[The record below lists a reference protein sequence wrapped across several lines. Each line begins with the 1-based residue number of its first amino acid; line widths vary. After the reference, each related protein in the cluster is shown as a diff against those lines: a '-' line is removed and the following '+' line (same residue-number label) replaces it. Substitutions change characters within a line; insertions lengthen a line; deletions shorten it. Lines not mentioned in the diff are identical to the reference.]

1 MTSNAEDAKIAR
13 AREIKRAYMRTWEAK
28 NRERRAAYAREH
40 YAKNKEAI
48 LAKNRERIT
57 AWHKENPEAVLEHKR
72 RYRENNRDKLRDA
85 HRKYIRDENGEL
97 NDKYKEKH
105 KRKVAQRAI
114 DLETM
119 AGRPRPEVCDACG
132 GPPDKNIGMHFD
144 HCHKHGHFRGWICR
158 ECNLALGNVRDD
170 PNRLLKLVAYLKR
183 TARNPADQL
192 AIPGV

>member
-1 MTSNAEDAKIAR
+1 MPSNDEDEKTAR
-13 AREIKRAYMRTWEAK
+13 AREIKRAYMRSWEAK

-40 YAKNKEAI
+40 YAKNKDTI
-48 LAKNRERIT
+48 LAKRRPLIE

-72 RYRENNRDKLRDA
+72 RYREKNREKLRA
-85 HRKYIRDENGEL
+85 YNREYIRDENGEI
-97 NDKYKEKH
+97 KPEHKE
-105 KRKVAQRAI
+105 RARRNGAI
-114 DLETM
+114 RAATLETL
-119 AGRPRPEVCDACG
+119 AGRPRPEICDACG

-183 TARNPADQL
+183 TARNPTDQL